1 MTKETAS
8 PTVVSVFG
16 VFAFLGSFSLRES
29 VVEEE
34 EEEEGEKVSTVSF
47 GKRTSIFSL
56 EKRANSAP
64 CTLLQ

>member
-1 MTKETAS
+1 MTKDTAS
-8 PTVVSVFG
+8 PTVVSP
-16 VFAFLGSFSLRES
+16 FAFLGSFSLRES
-29 VVEEE
+29 VVVE